1 MRSTRLSDRAV
12 ADMIKRRAAAV
23 GLDELFAGHSLRSG
37 FAIEASAATES
48 P

>member
-23 GLDELFAGHSLRSG
+23 GLDGLFAER
-37 FAIEASAATES
+37 FDPASPSRPRITIGL
-48 P
+48 